1 MKRISS
7 ETIDYTELQEDLFLG
22 ESIVNAAINVL
33 DFEQF
38 KKEQEKKIREYNDRL
53 LEDTETINYV
63 DDLNLKDVRENKNLK
78 ISAKKISEKDKEIR
92 RKRKPLI
99 STNKFE
105 KLKLDPLSVA
115 FAEET
120 LDKQLLLKLKKSKY
134 AADKNFFNLVNLLE
148 NDSVIFDADNV
159 NRTDY
164 AKKREIE
171 HSTLYSFSSPFEL
184 LHVDVRNLEFLGN
197 NATFPRYVLVVVDL
211 FSSKVYTYM
220 MKSRKQVKQKLE
232 QFYQEV
238 ENKRKGKET
247 K

>member
-63 DDLNLKDVRENKNLK
+63 DDLDLKDVRENKNLK

-120 LDKQLLLKLKKSKY
+120 LDKQLLLKLKK
-134 AADKNFFNLVNLLE
+134 
-148 NDSVIFDADNV
+148 
-159 NRTDY
+159 
-164 AKKREIE
+164 
-171 HSTLYSFSSPFEL
+171 
-184 LHVDVRNLEFLGN
+184 
-197 NATFPRYVLVVVDL
+197 
-211 FSSKVYTYM
+211 
-220 MKSRKQVKQKLE
+220 
-232 QFYQEV
+232 
-238 ENKRKGKET
+238 
-247 K
+247 